1 MLKKMKS
8 ERLVWLDVTIT
19 LLALEL
25 MAYFYYGVRSLAIAG
40 LCVTVSL
47 AADIIS
53 VRLMGRRFTADDLS
67 CTSDALIIAL
77 MLPSVMSYKVAALA
91 SLFAVVVAKN
101 IFGGRANMIFSPA
114 AAAYIFVLT
123 SWGRDLLLFTA
134 PHVKIGIF
142 GKPQELVNSASH
154 VFNMTGRMEYTN
166 FEIMLGNFS
175 GAAGAVSILLLAV
188 SALILMFRR
197 DISAGAFI
205 GTIAGTALFAY
216 VAPII
221 PNRADSVRYSLVTN
235 MVLFAA
241 IYIVSDR
248 RIAPKRNYYAF
259 FYGLF
264 IGIVSYVIVLTTA
277 KENAIVIV
285 SVLFTPIALM
295 FKNLEKRIELASTEA
310 NFNAAMKEAEAL
322 EEQLA
327 DEQEEPSEDE
337 EGSVEHEEEQEEP
350 DDEETDD
357 FEEFL
362 DEELS
367 ELLDEEEEEH
377 TDE

>member
-101 IFGGRANMIFSPA
+101 IFGGRVNMIFSPA

>member
-25 MAYFYYGVRSLAIAG
+25 MAYFYYGVRSLALAG

-101 IFGGRANMIFSPA
+101 IFGGRVNVIFSPA

-134 PHVKIGIF
+134 PHVKTGIF

-154 VFNMTGRMEYTN
+154 VFNMTGRMEYTD

-221 PNRADSVRYSLVTN
+221 PNRADSVR
-235 MVLFAA
+235 
-241 IYIVSDR
+241 
-248 RIAPKRNYYAF
+248 YAF

-322 EEQLA
+322 EEKLA

-337 EGSVEHEEEQEEP
+337 EGSVEPEEEQEEP
-350 DDEETDD
+350 VDEETDD

>member
-1 MLKKMKS
+1 
-8 ERLVWLDVTIT
+8 
-19 LLALEL
+19 
-25 MAYFYYGVRSLAIAG
+25 
-40 LCVTVSL
+40 
-47 AADIIS
+47 
-53 VRLMGRRFTADDLS
+53 
-67 CTSDALIIAL
+67 
-77 MLPSVMSYKVAALA
+77 
-91 SLFAVVVAKN
+91 
-101 IFGGRANMIFSPA
+101 
-114 AAAYIFVLT
+114 
-123 SWGRDLLLFTA
+123 
-134 PHVKIGIF
+134 
-142 GKPQELVNSASH
+142 
-154 VFNMTGRMEYTN
+154 MTGRMEYTD

-197 DISAGAFI
+197 DISAGGFI

-350 DDEETDD
+350 VDEETDD